1 MIAARRSVAT
11 LGFLATVMATG
22 AGAQASRALQP
33 ELRADLIAAR
43 QDAVHLGVGVA
54 VPTGTYLRL
63 AFVAAAGPVWHDGRT
78 SAGGRADATARFVID
93 PFRQST
99 WGMHGA
105 AGLGALY
112 DEHER
117 WRPVILLALGV
128 EGPPIGATI
137 PAFELGLG
145 GGVRAGLVLR
155 RAVPNRR

>member
-1 MIAARRSVAT
+1 LIGARRSVGT
-11 LGFLATVMATG
+11 LSLLATVLASG
-22 AGAQASRALQP
+22 AGAQASRTLQP
-33 ELRADLIAAR
+33 ELR
-43 QDAVHLGVGVA
+43 VHLGVGVA

-99 WGMHGA
+99 WGVHGA
-105 AGLGALY
+105 AGIGALY

-117 WRPVILLALGV
+117 WRPVILLVLGV
-128 EGPPIGATI
+128 EGPSIRATI
-137 PAFELGLG
+137 PAFEVGLG